1 MPDSRPPLTAD
12 PGPADPLA
20 RALAALRPSPSGLDE
35 RALLY
40 RAGQASRDGLLAAWR
55 WVVLAQFGLLLVA
68 GAGAAVLF
76 ARLDALD
83 RMPPAPVAQ
92 PAPGRVPDP
101 RPPGPEGRPTRN
113 GRAPSTP
120 DPRPPGPEA
129 APPPRPTPTP
139 PASPAAA
146 PEYAGADVDPDEIAD
161 YLRRRREVLTAGLGV
176 LPGPGPKPPRT
187 TGPAEVERSLGLPP
201 GVLAAPT
208 RPTPP
213 KSPD

>member
-83 RMPPAPVAQ
+83 RMTPAPVAQ

-101 RPPGPEGRPTRN
+101 RPPGPE
-113 GRAPSTP
+113 
-120 DPRPPGPEA
+120 A
-129 APPPRPTPTP
+129 APPPRPAAAP
-139 PASPAAA
+139 PASPAAP

-201 GVLAAPT
+201 GVLAAPH
-208 RPTPP
+208 RPTLP

>member
-83 RMPPAPVAQ
+83 RPAPAPVAR
-92 PAPGRVPDP
+92 PAPDSGGEPRRPD
-101 RPPGPEGRPTRN
+101 RPE
-113 GRAPSTP
+113 S
-120 DPRPPGPEA
+120 
-129 APPPRPTPTP
+129 APPPRPLPTP
-139 PASPAAA
+139 PSSPVAP
-146 PEYAGADVDPDEIAD
+146 PEYAGADVDPDEIAE